1 MSRFVAMPR
10 IRGISDPPRSRRFLR
25 QSLGQ
30 MMRDIAS
37 VLLDRDTLPE
47 AITLVLRPHP
57 RSPLRIAGEHA
68 LQSAHGLTS
77 LKVSWRVVEL
87 WNVPAEQ
94 LLASGDAGMI
104 PWVPLSR
111 IDALAQPG
119 EKENLLAVTQV
130 LAGLRYND
138 PGIAQLFGGRQTMIE
153 SPVIQELVEE
163 VEQKAMQK
171 GKHDDILLILESR
184 FGSVPQE
191 VGDGV
196 RRVVDE
202 TSLRSLIQLAA
213 RCTDIEGFRGGLATE
228 AVGDKP

>member
-1 MSRFVAMPR
+1 VEIATYPQGRVP
-10 IRGISDPPRSRRFLR
+10 
-25 QSLGQ
+25 GQ
-30 MMRDIAS
+30 MVRDIAS

-57 RSPLRIAGEHA
+57 RSPLRIASEHA

-87 WNVPAEQ
+87 WNVPAEH
-94 LLASGDAGMI
+94 LLASGDVGMI

-111 IDALAQPG
+111 IDGPAEPVLRRCRERIDALAQPG
-119 EKENLLAVTQV
+119 EKQNLLAVTQV

-138 PGIAQLFGGRQTMIE
+138 PGVAELFGGRQTMIE

-171 GKHDDILLILESR
+171 GKHDDILLFLESR
-184 FGSVPQE
+184 FGLVPQE
-191 VGDGV
+191 VGDAV
-196 RRVVDE
+196 RRVSE
-202 TSLRSLIQLAA
+202 EARLRSLIQLAA
-213 RCTDIEGFRGGLATE
+213 RCADIEAFRGGLPA
-228 AVGDKP
+228 AAGDKP